1 MPVRFVISCE
11 HGGNR
16 IPRAYAP
23 LFRRYRSLLQSHRG
37 YDAGALTMAR
47 SLSRALGAVLIA
59 STTSRL
65 LVELNRSPGHRDL
78 FSPVMVG
85 ASDQVRRAIQRRYY
99 LPYRRKVEA
108 AVRASL
114 ALSNRVVHIS
124 SHSFT
129 PVLGGMIRNA
139 DMALLYDPR
148 RPSERRL
155 CMCWQAALRTMDP
168 AWRVRRNYPYRGSDD
183 GLTRHLRRLFPDGL
197 YSGIELE
204 INQRIVRAGDRT
216 WRDARSKIIDALRIA
231 VD

>member
-114 ALSNRVVHIS
+114 ALSNRVVHIAS
-124 SHSFT
+124 
-129 PVLGGMIRNA
+129 IRAVIVVTTVIVVTIVN
-139 DMALLYDPR
+139 
-148 RPSERRL
+148 
-155 CMCWQAALRTMDP
+155 
-168 AWRVRRNYPYRGSDD
+168 
-183 GLTRHLRRLFPDGL
+183 LRRGNH
-197 YSGIELE
+197 G
-204 INQRIVRAGDRT
+204 
-216 WRDARSKIIDALRIA
+216 RSHD
-231 VD
+231 